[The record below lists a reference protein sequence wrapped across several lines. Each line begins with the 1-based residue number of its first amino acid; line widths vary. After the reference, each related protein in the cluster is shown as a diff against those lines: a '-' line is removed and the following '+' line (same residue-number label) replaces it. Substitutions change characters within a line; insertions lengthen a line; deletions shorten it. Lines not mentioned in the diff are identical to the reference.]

1 MMCRVKS
8 RKMKTYI
15 YSRGS
20 TDKQEY
26 EQQLRTVRLYLERN
40 GITPDG
46 VFEEKEHGT
55 VQIEKRELQKAIE
68 TAEAGDRIIV
78 SEFSRITRLGNE
90 ETIRIAKALEK
101 KGVTIFCVREN
112 FSLGEVEKD
121 KNPFRAMSDNLI
133 TSFISGSAKLERDN
147 ISHRTK
153 SALQAKKEKIKKDGY
168 FISKNGNRIEKLG
181 NPDFKPEDIWK
192 GNRKSAA
199 VRAEK
204 VRSNP
209 AFRQAYTLAKM
220 FRDKGEINV
229 DIANKL
235 NSLGLRTPRGFMYIP
250 ASIPQLIRQGD
261 RLIGVE

>member
-1 MMCRVKS
+1 
-8 RKMKTYI
+8 MKTYI

-26 EQQLRTVRLYLERN
+26 DQQLRTVRLYLERN

-55 VQIEKRELQKAIE
+55 VTVEKRELQKAIE
-68 TAEAGDRIIV
+68 ATEPGDRIIV
-78 SEFSRITRLGNE
+78 SEFSRITRLGQE

-101 KGVTIFCVREN
+101 KSVTIFCVREN
-112 FSLGEVEKD
+112 FSLGEIEKD

-153 SALQAKKEKIKKDGY
+153 SALQAKKDLIKKQGY
-168 FISKNGNRIEKLG
+168 FISKAGNRIESLG
-181 NPDFKPEDIWK
+181 NPDFKPEHIWK
-192 GNRKSAA
+192 GNRKSAH

-220 FRDKGEINV
+220 LRDSGMINEV
-229 DIANKL
+229 VANKL
-235 NSLGLRTPRGFMYIP
+235 NDLGMRTTRGCMFIP